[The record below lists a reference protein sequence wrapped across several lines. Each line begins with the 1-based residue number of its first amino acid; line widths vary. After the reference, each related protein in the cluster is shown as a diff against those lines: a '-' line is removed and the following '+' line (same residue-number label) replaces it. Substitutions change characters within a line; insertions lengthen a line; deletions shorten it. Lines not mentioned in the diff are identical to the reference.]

1 MANRVSSSINSKTK
15 DQNISLSN
23 NHSTYTT
30 NTTHNISSSN
40 VLSTD
45 SMNRHSRE
53 YEPSYPSITRYRTSS
68 SSSPYRRTH
77 YLDDFI
83 EEIIH
88 EEILEITYL
97 DHYPTLLERWG
108 NDAKAIIKYEGEF
121 IIEDYIEFEEIE
133 PTITEEI
140 SYEIIYL
147 NNEIKSTREVHHT
160 HSETRNF
167 RKIKKRCIKRRHKID
182 DIHIDDI
189 DRRATQLLNNMHN
202 LQSKIDSIIQTGSN
216 DLSGDNYELTNID
229 ETIENSNA
237 NNFKEIY
244 PTNSTINIGDD
255 RTNVNIIA
263 NETSLSRN
271 EQILL
276 QSLKSHEQQ
285 KDLSNNIKQEYQ
297 NDLIPQRIEDKDDAE
312 QAHPSCSILTNKNHI
327 SSDDHEIISTTKSSI
342 NESNEENKQTPDSK
356 LQSTISKVDQP
367 QIRIKQEKT
376 ITQEN
381 ASGHDDIQSI
391 KNQPTTTITETSHQS
406 LTTQEQIILPSIDT
420 KSISSIENDNQSSI
434 IAIEHN
440 FNDDLLSF
448 LKSLLSHLIPNTFE
462 ENNQS
467 LISQSK
473 STEESLSNIDSQT
486 NQNIPIDKHQ
496 DFEIETFQPNT
507 KFEEL
512 KTFDKPLTH
521 SHINH
526 ENLIKSNEIE
536 QLSSKVVTEEDSK
549 PLTIPINLQSLSD
562 NVKKNLTDEQE
573 NIHDDIST
581 QNPKSTNIVLDKQK
595 TMFEDLQLSIEEERK
610 DNELEH
616 YSSTNQTIDS
626 FEQKVDKPS
635 IDSLT
640 EIVQQIKT
648 IPLTK
653 VSKIP
658 CDPIQNLHEDKNQSK
673 SNLILSTTEIIHEP
687 FDEIEQTYGKETPIS
702 SNDSATLVIS
712 HQPSDEIKTDIITH
726 TTEKT
731 NATLQTN
738 LNIEVDKQP
747 KAISIPQLTTTSEIQ
762 QIYANEN
769 ENIEL
774 SSDFLADIVRQI
786 ETTASTTHFP
796 LVDHT
801 PQVIEK
807 STNDFINKTT
817 EQSCNTSIP
826 ITNIEDNKPL
836 ELTKNLSITKNVH
849 ETNFDNE
856 AKYISSN
863 VIDDILIK
871 SPLDDNTKIN
881 LISKDIKSSSE
892 SLIEIVRQILSSP
905 IQSISHIDS
914 STSSITDLN
923 TEKNFQSSIQ
933 NNISN
938 ESELLT
944 TSIIPELLNSTYQ
957 DKSLDDIDKKSI
969 SSPISIKSNDIN
981 SINQFT
987 TDISYS
993 ITELT
998 NVMNDILNFS
1008 MKMSDENPMNISQQ
1022 SNISEQI
1029 TSTKSSI
1036 PETDFNQQKYFS
1048 IPNSEQISLD
1058 LTSSINNEQLDKT
1071 KTTSDLTKIYYELKE
1086 QRHIQP
1092 VHIYEQKQEILN
1104 DNLNNHIQHIDLTSF
1119 SQISNLPSREY
1130 HQVFGTSDEIV
1141 DTINDLTK
1149 SIDQTFQSNISD
1161 EVKPITFDSD
1171 SKSQISE
1178 IFEDNQS
1185 IVSTNQE
1192 QIINENI
1199 PNIISNVEF
1208 DFRYSSLLNQLD
1220 TLMKPLHN
1228 LSSSLFNTE
1237 HESLLSK
1244 THEEKDNLRYLNE
1257 RYDVLIDH
1265 VNHLDEATH
1274 ASPIIKT
1281 TDIDK
1286 QVSTLSSNDQFIDL
1300 VQKRPSPHDQTSATM
1315 PQYQST
1321 TTEIISSP
1329 TTIASTDTFKDLI
1342 ADSSN
1347 ETTTTMLS
1355 NTLTNQSNIAS
1366 NQPTVHYDDYPSY
1379 SNSDTIADA
1388 EKKLGQLSE
1397 QLNIVNEQNY
1407 SPTIVEFHEKHT
1419 TNDNELQNKEK
1430 TVPSTIITMKPLVSS
1445 DIDLEPVIHHGHP
1458 TTSTTTSPTVLQTT
1472 NVPSKTKHKKKKKEK
1487 SEAIFF
1493 DAPQLISYD
1502 VNKQKTDTM
1511 QSELI
1516 EPERSINIKTRDS
1529 SEVNQTTKQELEK
1542 LHPVSTVVSDEQQQP
1557 EMLSTLITSPV
1568 NELKPSADIK
1578 DELISN
1584 DVSLLSSTLATI
1596 PSEQIKMNIET
1607 SKQQPID
1614 TEPILQSLPSSIATI
1629 SKIQQ
1634 TSTDD
1639 HIQQDHNASQPS
1651 SEALQILYDDYPWYA
1666 SYYTIADAETKI
1678 ARLNEQLNILNENN
1692 RSPIT
1697 IEVHETLSIQDNVS
1711 QNEPDNDDD
1720 VEDFHVVHRRKRIP
1734 SSTTTHTQTSSSTI
1748 VTTKPSVSSDID
1760 LEPIILHGHPSVPI
1774 ITAPIVSQTTNIPG
1788 KTKHKKKKKEKGET
1802 FFFDAPELISAD
1814 MNRQKEDATQSELVK
1829 QEHPVNIATTDFSQA
1844 DQAITGEHEQIQ
1856 PTSTEVS
1863 NEKQQQEVL
1872 SALITSNI
1880 DELKRIT
1887 DRENEV
1893 ISNEVMPSLS
1903 TPLSKLSENVKFN
1916 TQSIEQESIDKESIP
1931 QSLPSSTTTTL
1942 SSNHQT
1948 LTHDHKKQDECVN
1961 DPSSHKF
1968 QVLNDDYPWYSSYYT
1983 IADAEAKID
1992 RLNKQSNFVNEE
2004 NHSSTTLEFHETPT
2018 TQDNVS
2024 QNEQDK
2030 DDDNEGFHIVHHRK
2044 RIPSSSTHTK
2054 TIQSAIITSKPSINS
2069 DIDLEPVILH
2079 GHPSA
2084 PVVASSIAPQSTSIP
2099 SKTKQKKKKK
2109 EKGETILF
2117 DAPELISPDV
2127 NKQKVDTVQPEL
2139 VEQERPVNIET
2150 TGLFET
2156 SQPIKHEQ
2164 EQLQPTSTE
2173 GSNKQQQPEVL
2184 PTLIT
2189 STTDELKQIADKN
2202 NELTS
2207 SNVSELSSNLAKV
2220 LPDEVKVDTHSIE
2233 QQPIDK
2239 EVVLQSSPTST
2250 TVTTATHAKLI
2261 SQSTVGEEEDDN
2273 EGFQVVH
2280 QRKHTPS
2287 APRSRKPQQSSSTT
2301 NTIDGQNI
2309 SPDIDL
2315 KPVII
2320 HGRHDSASRSIP
2332 RTSSIT
2338 ETASTST
2345 GHSAKSNDQ
2354 VSTSNVAN
2362 NEVVISMASDGIRT
2376 QTEAVDQE
2384 QSSSLVS
2391 TVVDYGTLRET
2402 DGTHAS
2408 TSNVPISESTEETTH
2423 FVNTSPSVVEPVLSQ
2438 VTKSQEELNSTT
2450 ESPIITSEEI
2460 QSSEDDQQQQKAST
2474 GLFDTMTELLSSTLS
2489 SNTSN
2494 ETSSETIQSVVKAQ
2508 QPEGTTEEFVD
2519 ANESSS
2525 VFTNDHQQ
2533 DYTTIDGSKTS
2544 EEGHHGIFDLVAT
2557 AISNVKETISNLAS
2571 SDEKSVQIESSSNL
2585 SDKSMISAQPSDNLN
2600 DNKEQQ
2606 TFIESVKDVIDKIHD
2621 MIIPSQKQVTR
2632 IEEQSSISNYPSH
2645 PNQFQATGI
2654 EHDPLFSSHQTLIDD
2669 HSQQDVLTNEPSHAK
2684 LHVFYDDY
2692 PWYSSHYMIADA
2704 ETRITRLFT
2713 QLNFVHEQNRSP
2725 TTVEVHETQQEKD
2738 QDDDNEDFHV
2748 VQHRKRIP
2756 SSTIHTKTSSST
2768 IVTTKS
2774 PVSPDIDLEPVVLHG
2789 HPSAPTTT
2797 SPIVSQSTNVPS
2809 KTKHKK
2815 KKKEKGETILFDAPE
2830 LVLTDINKQKIDATQ
2845 SKPTAQ
2851 EYQVNIETID
2861 SSEINQP
2868 IKREHEQLQTMSPAI
2883 SIEQQQQQPNVFSTM
2898 IASKTEEL
2906 KPIISNE
2913 NQMTDTNLTE
2923 TLPTPLTK
2931 FLQEVKVD
2939 TQSIEQQPIDIEPIP
2954 QSSLSAITTTGTSTD
2969 TKVLSPLAKE
2979 KEEDDDNE
2987 GFQVVYHR
2995 KHTPSASRSR
3005 KPQQTSST
3013 ANTIDGQNISSDIDL
3028 KPVIIHGRHDSAS
3041 RSIPRTSSITETTS
3055 TSTSQSPKLNDKVV
3069 TSNVANNEVVIS
3081 RPSEEIVTEVEAVHQ
3096 QQPSLTGLSEMM
3108 KDVLSSTIQT
3118 KPIPTSNQVG
3128 YATSFETDDIPTLST
3143 NLSTSEPTEK
3153 GSNFVNTK
3161 SLIEQQSPSQF
3172 TTSIKDVAAT
3182 TEPTMTISDE
3192 IKINEKGEDD
3202 VDEGF
3207 HVVHRRKRIPSST
3220 THTQTSSSTIVTT
3233 KPSVSSDIDLEPS
3246 PTTNETEHDGVFS
3259 RVIQALSHVTETISN
3274 LGSSDEK
3281 TASPQSSSNLTD
3293 KFLDNTQQ
3301 LNDLHN
3307 DKGKETFIENIK
3319 DIIHSI
3325 HEKILPTQEQETRIE
3340 KQTLITNYPTDA
3352 ESARISSSHE
3362 LSTDDHKQQDTFVNE
3377 PSCEKLQVLYDDY
3390 PWYSSYYTI
3399 TDAETRITR
3408 LFPPLN
3414 FVNEQNRSSTTV
3426 ETHDTLSTYE
3436 GELQNE
3442 KDEDDDD
3449 ESFHVVHRR
3458 KRIPSSTTHTNTL
3471 PSTII
3476 TMKPPLS
3483 SDIDLEPVILH
3494 GHPSV
3499 PVVISPIASQTT
3511 NVTSKTKHKK
3521 KKKDKVEMIFF
3532 DAPELMSSDANTQKV
3547 DTVDSQLI
3555 EQGHP
3560 VNIETRKSSEIN
3572 QNITSEREQFVIHS
3586 IHEKIVPTQEQETRI
3601 EKQTLITNYPTD
3613 AESAC
3618 ISSSHELSTD
3628 DHKQQDTFVN
3638 EPSYEKLQVLYDDY
3652 PWYSSYYT
3660 ITDAETRITRLFP
3673 PLNFVDEQNRSS
3685 TAVETH
3691 ETLSTYEGELQN
3703 EKYEDDDDESFH
3715 VVHRRKRIPSSTTH
3729 TKTLPSTII
3738 TMKPPLNS
3746 DIDLEPVILHGHPS
3760 VPVVISPIASQATN
3774 VTSKTKH
3781 KKKKKDKVEMIFFDA
3796 PELLSSDAN
3805 KQKVDTVDSQLIEQG
3820 HPVNIETRK
3829 SSEINQNIT
3838 SEREQVES
3846 TSTEGSK
3853 EEQEQTEVIST
3864 SITTN
3869 TGELTQ
3875 TTDQGN
3881 EITSHDN
3888 SQLLSTPVKILPEEV
3903 EVDTQSI
3910 GQQSVDKESI
3920 LQLSPSSI
3928 TTSISTVQQAPSDD
3942 HKKQDEFV
3950 SKSSIEKLQVLN
3962 DDYPWY
3968 SSYYT
3973 IADAETTIAQ
3983 QNQRLNLFN
3992 EQKQSPTTVEVHET
4006 LLIHEHELQNEKEED
4021 NDDEGFHVVHRRKRT
4036 PSSTTHTKT
4045 SSSTIVTMKPP
4056 VTPDIDLEP
4065 VILHGHPFAPTITSS
4080 IASQPT
4086 NIPSNTKYKKKKK
4099 EKGETILFDAPE
4111 LTSSDRN
4118 KHGADATQS
4127 KLVKQE
4133 LPVNIE
4139 TIDSSQINQPL
4150 QHQCEQLHQASTVTS
4165 KEQES
4170 EVLSTLTTSNIDE
4183 LNPVTDKENEMISK
4197 DVMQSLSTSL
4207 ANLSDGHES
4216 QNEKDKDDDDEGFH
4230 VVHRRKRIPS
4240 SSTQTKTV
4248 PSTFVTSKL
4257 SISSDIDLEP
4267 VILHGHPSAPVVSS
4281 PIASETRDT
4290 SSKTKHKKNKKE
4302 KAETILFDAPEL
4314 TSSDRNKDET
4324 DTTQS
4329 KLAKQE
4335 LPVNI
4340 ETIDSSQINQTLK
4353 DQCEQLHQAS
4363 TITSK
4368 EQEPEVLS
4376 TLITSNIDELNPVTD
4391 KETEVISKAVM
4402 QSLPTSLANL
4412 SDGHELQDEKD
4423 KDDDDDGFHVVH
4435 RRKRIP
4441 SSSTQTKTVPST
4453 SVTSKLSISSD
4464 IDLEPIILHGHLS
4477 APVVSSPIASEIKD
4491 TSSKAKHKKKKKDKS
4506 ETILFDAPELL
4517 SSDLNKQQTVV
4528 GVKSELV
4535 EQERPV
4541 DIKTRDSSDTSQTVT
4556 HEREQLQPTSSEI
4569 SKEQQ
4574 PSNVLSTLIIPNTDE
4589 LKQISDQEN
4598 EVIHDN
4604 VTQLLSIP
4612 LTELSEEVKSDTQSI
4627 EQQPIDKELVL
4638 QSSPTSTTITTVT
4651 HPKVVSESTVGGE
4664 EEDDNEGF
4672 QVVNHRKHT
4681 PSTPRS
4687 RKAQQLSSAA
4697 STIDGQN
4704 ISPDIDLKPV
4714 VIHGRHDS
4722 ASRSVPRTTGISE
4735 ITSTS
4740 TGKSVK
4746 SNDKALASSGT
4757 NNEILSSKP
4766 SEEIVAEVGAAHQQP
4781 SSVTG
4786 LSEIMKGV
4794 LSPVTQMKTA
4804 PSSSIEE
4811 QSPIIHGTIDEKTQS
4826 NLADSETSFET
4837 SSTSTLTSTPLVVQ
4851 TTEQTA
4857 DISQQ
4862 QEDNVERFVDA
4873 NNSSNVVSQSTSVPN
4888 DALQSDQNILS
4899 ISNISTTNT
4908 AHQPEHETTNKS
4920 ITTEEQHGIFDI
4932 VAQAISNV
4940 KEIISNLGSS
4950 DEKTATL
4957 QSLSNFSDKS
4967 ITNTLESD
4975 NLDNDKEKQTF
4986 LESVKDIIHN
4996 IHENILPTQ
5005 EQSLISNY
5013 STNAH
5018 QFQSTIAEPDHLSS
5032 TQQISTDDNKQQ
5044 NEFVSQSSTEKL
5056 QVLSD
5061 DYPWY
5066 SSYYTIVDAET
5077 KMGRLYEQL
5086 NLVHERNRSP
5096 IKVEFH
5102 EKFSVHDHEL
5112 QNKKDEAVDDKIHIV
5127 EHHQCIP
5134 SSPTHTK
5141 TSASTIMTTELP
5153 VILHEHPTVP
5163 IITTPIVSQATNVP
5177 SKTKHKKKKKDKK
5190 ETIVF
5195 DTPSLILSDSDKQK
5209 TDVAKPQLKE
5219 QERAVSIET
5228 IDSSQINK
5236 TIKHECE
5243 QLQRI
5248 STVISTE
5255 QKQPEVL
5262 TTLNISNTDKSKR
5275 KAEKKK
5281 KSTSNDDS
5289 KLLSTPVT
5297 IVSEEIKINTQTIK
5311 QQPIDKKAIVQS
5323 LPSPITVTKPT
5334 IRTKATP
5341 LPPEEEEEDN
5351 EGFQVVHYHKRILTA
5366 TKSEKTSLPST
5377 TTSKEIFSSDL
5388 TPKTSVIHEQKHL
5401 PTSPTDT
5408 TQSSTSKQKKNKH
5421 KKQKKEIVSSSSID
5435 STNPEQQTIHKEIL
5449 IPSPILSSSLIEDS
5463 NIQSKPTTPSITK
5476 PTKTFTKTSP
5486 SSEEDDNDGF
5496 QVVHYRKHINS
5507 AMRSRQTPQSS
5518 STTKTIYEHKISRN
5532 IDPRFVTIQEHHDSA
5547 SRSIP
5552 RTTTTSKTPS
5562 EKEQK
5567 SSISTPLRSPST
5579 KIQLSTST
5587 NIDTTFETPKVI
5599 KQLESKPDEYQQQLK
5614 DSQYEII
5621 PNIKPK
5627 SDQSFPVEQSIKPI
5641 IKEQHMS
5648 PKPEI
5653 KTINEKSSNDNIISS
5668 TVINTKKSRLIQDD
5682 DDDDGF
5688 QIVHHH
5694 KHKTSTI
5701 PKQSKFTST
5710 IDQKSTNTYVK
5721 QDSFTLTTAK
5731 QTSKKFKNTNEHNLS
5746 SLITNNDFFPL
5757 AIEKTQNQTT
5767 NEHIQQVSPT
5777 SPINKHIHST
5787 DNITKSN
5794 QELSTLSK
5802 KLPHKIN
5809 DHLKTESIKSIN
5821 HSQISSNDIISIPNS
5836 TINDEQ
5842 NKIISNE
5849 KISKRRK
5856 KKLQNETKIDDKNLL
5871 TSSTSIIHTNIKFND
5886 DKQQL
5891 NQKSTTIIPSIISI
5905 ENYKSHEI
5913 KTDIPENI
5921 SLTSS
5926 KIQTTELLTSPTL
5939 QSIHLIENQTSYEE
5953 ANNKLDL
5960 FLPEYIREQINI
5972 HPVNSLSI
5980 DNTNF
5985 TSTTS
5990 SDIIQKK
5997 KSQYQMLKKDL
6008 ETKTSL
6014 TNEFNNTNNING
6026 QHESQFISS
6035 DSDNLN
6041 DDDEFIIQNFHSN
6054 LSNTSQ
6060 QESTNNISTKQ
6071 KIDDILSRGFHH
6083 WLQESEALSQQ
6094 TDKSLSS
6101 HSLTQAMQSIV
6112 IQPIDSDDEN
6122 SLNEF
6127 QTNKPTYIIGT
6138 RPEKRIHIYNGYSI
6152 NHPESISTSSYFI
6165 TQSNHKTFKDDS
6177 KKYDS
6182 DDEDKSKDDKTKKQ
6196 YSYQIQTQ
6204 SKQKLNSI
6212 NDNNLQINF
6221 TNNDVQ
6227 QNFYHQI
6234 DNNKHSINYDDWAY
6248 FLEHKNSSYHIEYD
6262 LSTSLECFYTQTFDD
6277 DTFLSNTIPIHYS
6290 IQHEKKKRYGD
6301 FLISNNDIIKPES
6314 IIKLSSYNSKPS
6326 ESFQRWKK
6334 SKSISNQYQ
6343 NDDEI
6348 LISHSTNGLCRQV
6361 IP

>member
-653 VSKIP
+653 ISKIP

-1022 SNISEQI
+1022 SNIIEQI

-1048 IPNSEQISLD
+1048 IPNIEQISLD

-1228 LSSSLFNTE
+1228 LSSSSFNTE

-1244 THEEKDNLRYLNE
+1244 THKEKDNLRYLNE

-1502 VNKQKTDTM
+1502 VNKQNTDTM

-1542 LHPVSTVVSDEQQQP
+1542 LHPISTVVPDEQQQP

-1596 PSEQIKMNIET
+1596 PSEQMKMNIET
-1607 SKQQPID
+1607 IKQQLID

-1639 HIQQDHNASQPS
+1639 HTQQDHNASQPS

-1961 DPSSHKF
+1961 KPSSHKF

-2030 DDDNEGFHIVHHRK
+2030 DNDNEGFHIVHHRK

-2079 GHPSA
+2079 GHPSV

-2117 DAPELISPDV
+2117 DAPELMSSDV

-2139 VEQERPVNIET
+2139 VERERPVNIET
-2150 TGLFET
+2150 TGLSET

-2173 GSNKQQQPEVL
+2173 SSNKQQQPEVL

-2220 LPDEVKVDTHSIE
+2220 LPDEVKVDTHSME

-2250 TVTTATHAKLI
+2250 TVTTATHTKLI

-2273 EGFQVVH
+2273 EGFQVIH
-2280 QRKHTPS
+2280 HRKHTPS
-2287 APRSRKPQQSSSTT
+2287 APRSRKPQQSSSTA
-2301 NTIDGQNI
+2301 NTIYGQNI
-2309 SPDIDL
+2309 SSDIDL
-2315 KPVII
+2315 KPVVI

-2332 RTSSIT
+2332 RTNDIT
-2338 ETASTST
+2338 EPASTST
-2345 GHSAKSNDQ
+2345 SHSAKSDDQ
-2354 VSTSNVAN
+2354 ALTSNIAN
-2362 NEVVISMASDGIRT
+2362 NEVVISRTSDGIRT
-2376 QTEAVDQE
+2376 QTEVVDQE

-2391 TVVDYGTLRET
+2391 TLVDYGTLRET

-2408 TSNVPISESTEETTH
+2408 TSNVPISESTEETSH

-2438 VTKSQEELNSTT
+2438 VTKSQEELNSTS
-2450 ESPIITSEEI
+2450 ESPIIISEEI
-2460 QSSEDDQQQQKAST
+2460 QSNEDDQQQQKAST
-2474 GLFDTMTELLSSTLS
+2474 GLFDTMTELLSSTLL

-2508 QPEGTTEEFVD
+2508 QPEGTTEQFVD
-2519 ANESSS
+2519 ANESST

-2533 DYTTIDGSKTS
+2533 DYTTIDGSKPS

-2557 AISNVKETISNLAS
+2557 AISNVKETISTLAS

-2669 HSQQDVLTNEPSHAK
+2669 HSQQDVLANEPSHVK

-2704 ETRITRLFT
+2704 ETRITRLCT

-2725 TTVEVHETQQEKD
+2725 TTVEADETQQEKD

-2830 LVLTDINKQKIDATQ
+2830 LVLTDISKQKIDATQ

-2868 IKREHEQLQTMSPAI
+2868 IKREHEQLQSMSPAI
-2883 SIEQQQQQPNVFSTM
+2883 SSEQQQQPNVFSTM
-2898 IASKTEEL
+2898 IASETEEL
-2906 KPIISNE
+2906 KPILSNE
-2913 NQMTDTNLTE
+2913 NQVTDTNLTE
-2923 TLPTPLTK
+2923 TLSTPLTK
-2931 FLQEVKVD
+2931 FPQEVKVD
-2939 TQSIEQQPIDIEPIP
+2939 MQLIEQQPIDIKLIP
-2954 QSSLSAITTTGTSTD
+2954 QSSLSAITTTGTSID

-2987 GFQVVYHR
+2987 GFQVVHHR
-2995 KHTPSASRSR
+2995 KHTPSAPRSR
-3005 KPQQTSST
+3005 KPQQSSST

-3028 KPVIIHGRHDSAS
+3028 KPVVIHGRHDSAS
-3041 RSIPRTSSITETTS
+3041 RSIPRTSGITETTS
-3055 TSTSQSPKLNDKVV
+3055 TSTSQSPKLSDKVV

-3081 RPSEEIVTEVEAVHQ
+3081 RPSEEIVTEVETVHQ

-3108 KDVLSSTIQT
+3108 KDVLSSAIQT
-3118 KPIPTSNQVG
+3118 KPTSTSNQVD
-3128 YATSFETDDIPTLST
+3128 YATYFEMEGTPVSAT

-3153 GSNFVNTK
+3153 GTNFVNTK
-3161 SLIEQQSPSQF
+3161 PLIEQQSSSQF
-3172 TTSIKDVAAT
+3172 TTSIKDVAKT
-3182 TEPTMTISDE
+3182 TEPTMTTSDE
-3192 IKINEKGEDD
+3192 IKINEKDEDD

-3233 KPSVSSDIDLEPS
+3233 KPSVSPDIDLEPVILHGHPSAPTITSPIVSQTTNIPSKTKHKKKKKEKEETLFFDAPESISSDMNRQKKDATQSELVEQECPVNIETTDLSQMSQPIKREQEQLQSMATEDSNEQQPIDNESIPQSSPSSIRTTTTSTHTQVVSQSAKEEEEEDDKEFQVVHHRKHTPSAPRSQKPPHSSSTANTVYRQNIIRDIDLKPEVMHGHHESASESTPHTTAISETASSSTSQSPEFNDKVLTSNMTDNEVVISRPSEEVTSTTESPIMTSEEIKTKKEDERQKTSTGLLDKVTGLLTSTLLSNTSNETSTENIQPTKKSQQQEDNIVEDVNTNDSSNVFIEPTSVLYDISPINQNVLSISSISNTDVDHKQDYSTKDKEIEIFETSS
-3246 PTTNETEHDGVFS
+3246 PTTNKTEHDGVFS

-3274 LGSSDEK
+3274 LGSSHEK

-3293 KFLDNTQQ
+3293 KFLGNTQQ
-3301 LNDLHN
+3301 LDDLHN

-3319 DIIHSI
+3319 DVIHSI

-3572 QNITSEREQFVIHS
+3572 QNITSEREQ
-3586 IHEKIVPTQEQETRI
+3586 
-3601 EKQTLITNYPTD
+3601 
-3613 AESAC
+3613 
-3618 ISSSHELSTD
+3618 
-3628 DHKQQDTFVN
+3628 
-3638 EPSYEKLQVLYDDY
+3638 
-3652 PWYSSYYT
+3652 
-3660 ITDAETRITRLFP
+3660 
-3673 PLNFVDEQNRSS
+3673 
-3685 TAVETH
+3685 
-3691 ETLSTYEGELQN
+3691 
-3703 EKYEDDDDESFH
+3703 
-3715 VVHRRKRIPSSTTH
+3715 
-3729 TKTLPSTII
+3729 
-3738 TMKPPLNS
+3738 
-3746 DIDLEPVILHGHPS
+3746 
-3760 VPVVISPIASQATN
+3760 
-3774 VTSKTKH
+3774 
-3781 KKKKKDKVEMIFFDA
+3781 
-3796 PELLSSDAN
+3796 
-3805 KQKVDTVDSQLIEQG
+3805 
-3820 HPVNIETRK
+3820 
-3829 SSEINQNIT
+3829 
-3838 SEREQVES
+3838 VES

-3881 EITSHDN
+3881 EITSHEN
-3888 SQLLSTPVKILPEEV
+3888 SQLLSTPVETLPEEV
-3903 EVDTQSI
+3903 EIDTQSI

-4150 QHQCEQLHQASTVTS
+4150 QHQCEQLHLASTVTS

-4170 EVLSTLTTSNIDE
+4170 DVLSTLTTSNIDE

-4216 QNEKDKDDDDEGFH
+4216 QNEKDKDDDDDDEGFH
-4230 VVHRRKRIPS
+4230 VVHRRKRVPS
-4240 SSTQTKTV
+4240 SSTQTQTV
-4248 PSTFVTSKL
+4248 PSTFVTSKP

-4722 ASRSVPRTTGISE
+4722 ASRSVPRTTG
-4735 ITSTS
+4735 
-4740 TGKSVK
+4740 
-4746 SNDKALASSGT
+4746 
-4757 NNEILSSKP
+4757 
-4766 SEEIVAEVGAAHQQP
+4766 
-4781 SSVTG
+4781 
-4786 LSEIMKGV
+4786 
-4794 LSPVTQMKTA
+4794 
-4804 PSSSIEE
+4804 
-4811 QSPIIHGTIDEKTQS
+4811 
-4826 NLADSETSFET
+4826 
-4837 SSTSTLTSTPLVVQ
+4837 
-4851 TTEQTA
+4851 
-4857 DISQQ
+4857 
-4862 QEDNVERFVDA
+4862 
-4873 NNSSNVVSQSTSVPN
+4873 
-4888 DALQSDQNILS
+4888 
-4899 ISNISTTNT
+4899 
-4908 AHQPEHETTNKS
+4908 
-4920 ITTEEQHGIFDI
+4920 
-4932 VAQAISNV
+4932 
-4940 KEIISNLGSS
+4940 
-4950 DEKTATL
+4950 
-4957 QSLSNFSDKS
+4957 
-4967 ITNTLESD
+4967 
-4975 NLDNDKEKQTF
+4975 
-4986 LESVKDIIHN
+4986 
-4996 IHENILPTQ
+4996 
-5005 EQSLISNY
+5005 
-5013 STNAH
+5013 
-5018 QFQSTIAEPDHLSS
+5018 
-5032 TQQISTDDNKQQ
+5032 
-5044 NEFVSQSSTEKL
+5044 
-5056 QVLSD
+5056 
-5061 DYPWY
+5061 
-5066 SSYYTIVDAET
+5066 
-5077 KMGRLYEQL
+5077 
-5086 NLVHERNRSP
+5086 
-5096 IKVEFH
+5096 
-5102 EKFSVHDHEL
+5102 
-5112 QNKKDEAVDDKIHIV
+5112 
-5127 EHHQCIP
+5127 
-5134 SSPTHTK
+5134 
-5141 TSASTIMTTELP
+5141 
-5153 VILHEHPTVP
+5153 
-5163 IITTPIVSQATNVP
+5163 
-5177 SKTKHKKKKKDKK
+5177 
-5190 ETIVF
+5190 
-5195 DTPSLILSDSDKQK
+5195 
-5209 TDVAKPQLKE
+5209 
-5219 QERAVSIET
+5219 
-5228 IDSSQINK
+5228 
-5236 TIKHECE
+5236 
-5243 QLQRI
+5243 
-5248 STVISTE
+5248 
-5255 QKQPEVL
+5255 
-5262 TTLNISNTDKSKR
+5262 
-5275 KAEKKK
+5275 
-5281 KSTSNDDS
+5281 
-5289 KLLSTPVT
+5289 
-5297 IVSEEIKINTQTIK
+5297 
-5311 QQPIDKKAIVQS
+5311 
-5323 LPSPITVTKPT
+5323 
-5334 IRTKATP
+5334 
-5341 LPPEEEEEDN
+5341 
-5351 EGFQVVHYHKRILTA
+5351 
-5366 TKSEKTSLPST
+5366 
-5377 TTSKEIFSSDL
+5377 
-5388 TPKTSVIHEQKHL
+5388 
-5401 PTSPTDT
+5401 
-5408 TQSSTSKQKKNKH
+5408 
-5421 KKQKKEIVSSSSID
+5421 
-5435 STNPEQQTIHKEIL
+5435 
-5449 IPSPILSSSLIEDS
+5449 
-5463 NIQSKPTTPSITK
+5463 
-5476 PTKTFTKTSP
+5476 
-5486 SSEEDDNDGF
+5486 
-5496 QVVHYRKHINS
+5496 
-5507 AMRSRQTPQSS
+5507 
-5518 STTKTIYEHKISRN
+5518 
-5532 IDPRFVTIQEHHDSA
+5532 
-5547 SRSIP
+5547 
-5552 RTTTTSKTPS
+5552 
-5562 EKEQK
+5562 
-5567 SSISTPLRSPST
+5567 
-5579 KIQLSTST
+5579 
-5587 NIDTTFETPKVI
+5587 
-5599 KQLESKPDEYQQQLK
+5599 
-5614 DSQYEII
+5614 
-5621 PNIKPK
+5621 
-5627 SDQSFPVEQSIKPI
+5627 
-5641 IKEQHMS
+5641 
-5648 PKPEI
+5648 
-5653 KTINEKSSNDNIISS
+5653 
-5668 TVINTKKSRLIQDD
+5668 
-5682 DDDDGF
+5682 
-5688 QIVHHH
+5688 
-5694 KHKTSTI
+5694 
-5701 PKQSKFTST
+5701 
-5710 IDQKSTNTYVK
+5710 
-5721 QDSFTLTTAK
+5721 
-5731 QTSKKFKNTNEHNLS
+5731 
-5746 SLITNNDFFPL
+5746 
-5757 AIEKTQNQTT
+5757 
-5767 NEHIQQVSPT
+5767 
-5777 SPINKHIHST
+5777 
-5787 DNITKSN
+5787 
-5794 QELSTLSK
+5794 
-5802 KLPHKIN
+5802 
-5809 DHLKTESIKSIN
+5809 
-5821 HSQISSNDIISIPNS
+5821 
-5836 TINDEQ
+5836 
-5842 NKIISNE
+5842 
-5849 KISKRRK
+5849 
-5856 KKLQNETKIDDKNLL
+5856 
-5871 TSSTSIIHTNIKFND
+5871 
-5886 DKQQL
+5886 
-5891 NQKSTTIIPSIISI
+5891 
-5905 ENYKSHEI
+5905 
-5913 KTDIPENI
+5913 
-5921 SLTSS
+5921 
-5926 KIQTTELLTSPTL
+5926 
-5939 QSIHLIENQTSYEE
+5939 
-5953 ANNKLDL
+5953 
-5960 FLPEYIREQINI
+5960 
-5972 HPVNSLSI
+5972 
-5980 DNTNF
+5980 
-5985 TSTTS
+5985 
-5990 SDIIQKK
+5990 
-5997 KSQYQMLKKDL
+5997 
-6008 ETKTSL
+6008 
-6014 TNEFNNTNNING
+6014 
-6026 QHESQFISS
+6026 
-6035 DSDNLN
+6035 
-6041 DDDEFIIQNFHSN
+6041 
-6054 LSNTSQ
+6054 
-6060 QESTNNISTKQ
+6060 
-6071 KIDDILSRGFHH
+6071 
-6083 WLQESEALSQQ
+6083 
-6094 TDKSLSS
+6094 
-6101 HSLTQAMQSIV
+6101 
-6112 IQPIDSDDEN
+6112 
-6122 SLNEF
+6122 
-6127 QTNKPTYIIGT
+6127 
-6138 RPEKRIHIYNGYSI
+6138 
-6152 NHPESISTSSYFI
+6152 
-6165 TQSNHKTFKDDS
+6165 
-6177 KKYDS
+6177 
-6182 DDEDKSKDDKTKKQ
+6182 
-6196 YSYQIQTQ
+6196 
-6204 SKQKLNSI
+6204 
-6212 NDNNLQINF
+6212 
-6221 TNNDVQ
+6221 
-6227 QNFYHQI
+6227 
-6234 DNNKHSINYDDWAY
+6234 
-6248 FLEHKNSSYHIEYD
+6248 
-6262 LSTSLECFYTQTFDD
+6262 
-6277 DTFLSNTIPIHYS
+6277 
-6290 IQHEKKKRYGD
+6290 
-6301 FLISNNDIIKPES
+6301 
-6314 IIKLSSYNSKPS
+6314 
-6326 ESFQRWKK
+6326 
-6334 SKSISNQYQ
+6334 
-6343 NDDEI
+6343 
-6348 LISHSTNGLCRQV
+6348 
-6361 IP
+6361 